1 MLNLERI
8 KEELAVQS
16 QLKEKIDIVLQE
28 APEGNIFFQ
37 KTGPEAAPLPYH
49 DHYQDGKRHRTALK
63 NAEEGTVK
71 ALLLKRYAKRIL
83 KKVERNIKALQG
95 ASEYAPFTEADKS
108 FGGDLYRE
116 CREHFFGAPL
126 SNPTFEALKERQNPF
141 HPEHMNVRSELGL
154 FRSREE
160 LSTAKAM
167 NDLGLRFK
175 YETALPVGMYNR
187 YPDFA
192 VLHPKTGAIIYI
204 EYAGKPADP
213 GYQKDLQQRI
223 RDYANVGVF
232 LGVNLFI
239 IAPTPG
245 EGFDLVQI
253 TERLK
258 GIFGI

>member
-8 KEELAVQS
+8 KEELAVQF
-16 QLKEKIDIVLQE
+16 QLKEKIDIILRE

-37 KTGPEAAPLPYH
+37 QTGPEADLLPYL

-63 NAEEGTVK
+63 NAEKRTIKG
-71 ALLLKRYAKRIL
+71 LLYKRYAKKIM
-83 KKVERNIKALQG
+83 KQVDINIKALQG
-95 ASEYAPFTEADKS
+95 ASAYVPFTEADKA
-108 FGGDLYRE
+108 FGGDLYKE
-116 CREHFFGAPL
+116 CREYFFGPPVC
-126 SNPTFEALKERQNPF
+126 NPVFDALEERQNPY
-141 HPEHMNVRSELGL
+141 HPEQRNVRSELGV

-160 LSTAKAM
+160 LSTAQAI
-167 NDLGLRFK
+167 NNLGLQFK
-175 YETALPVGMYNR
+175 YETALAVGMYNR

-213 GYQKDLQQRI
+213 DYQRDLQQRI

>member
-16 QLKEKIDIVLQE
+16 QLKEKIDIVLRG

-37 KTGPEAAPLPYH
+37 KTGPEADPLPYL

-63 NAEEGTVK
+63 KEEGRTIK
-71 ALLLKRYAKRIL
+71 ALLLKRYAKKIM
-83 KKVERNIKALQG
+83 KQVDNNIKALRG
-95 ASEYAPFTEADKS
+95 ILAYAPFTEEDKC
-108 FGGDLYRE
+108 FGGDLYKE
-116 CREHFFGAPL
+116 CREYFFGPPVC
-126 SNPTFEALKERQNPF
+126 NPAFDALEERQNPY

-160 LSTAKAM
+160 LSTARAM

-192 VLHPKTGAIIYI
+192 VLHPKSGAIIYI

-232 LGVNLFI
+232 LGVNLFL